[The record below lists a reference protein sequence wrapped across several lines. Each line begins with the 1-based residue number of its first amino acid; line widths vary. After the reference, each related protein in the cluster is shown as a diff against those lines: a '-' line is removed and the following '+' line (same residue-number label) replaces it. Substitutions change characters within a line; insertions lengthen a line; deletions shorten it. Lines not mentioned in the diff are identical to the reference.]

1 MVNNRYPDKN
11 KQTEKVIE
19 SDAFIISPITHVRQ
33 SKKTESRVLV
43 LDYLPEGKGFG
54 QTKQREPII
63 QCIGTTWFTLL
74 ELSTE
79 RRKNFTQYEEYS
91 LTTDDKKSPIKQ
103 VKRRITIDDLTNT
116 GYQSLEEAVLK
127 IINKNEKRF
136 VSFFNKAQ
144 PITNR
149 IHSLQLIP
157 GIGKKLMWEI
167 LETRKGMP
175 FVSFVDIEERVKISD
190 IRKMILNRVM
200 QELEEDE
207 KHRLFTATHEIS
219 SKR

>member
-167 LETRKGMP
+167 LDTRKGMP

>member
-11 KQTEKVIE
+11 KQTEKVNE
-19 SDAFIISPITHVRQ
+19 SDDFIISPVTHVRQ
-33 SKKTESRVLV
+33 SKKIESRVLV

-54 QTKQREPII
+54 QTKQREPIV

-79 RRKNFTQYEEYS
+79 RRRSFTQYEEHS
-91 LTTDDKKSPIKQ
+91 LTKNGEKSPIKQ
-103 VKRRITIDDLTNT
+103 VKRRITINDLTNT
-116 GYQSLEEAVLK
+116 GYQSLEEAVFK

-167 LETRKGMP
+167 LDTRKGIP
-175 FVSFVDIEERVKISD
+175 FVSFTDIEERVKISD

-207 KHRLFTATHEIS
+207 KHRLFTASSEIS